1 MTPTPPDPPADRPA
15 DTVSADTA
23 PAAGEVSSAGAA
35 GVGSPAEPPGAAG
48 AARAS
53 RPAGAVGAGS
63 PAGAVPAGTAFR
75 FVTLIGVAVAITL
88 FVADSLSETVFA
100 GRGLARARCLVLH
113 DLYPATS
120 GAPDPDGRKWQGYY
134 DCLNALRGGQLLWL
148 AGGLVLLALVSWV
161 IYQVQPWWRIRRGRL
176 VELRAVPALWAR
188 VEPSLVELTRRAG
201 LGAVPEFRLDPG
213 SPRAGGVAFG
223 THRRPVVALDVGLVL
238 LHGRDRPAFDAV
250 VLHELA
256 HLRHRDVP
264 MTYATIAVWRA
275 VLVVAVLPYL
285 WGVGRAVYGGLG
297 WVASTVTLV
306 LWFPVLLALAYAART
321 SVLRAREFHAD
332 ALVVRW
338 TGDADPYRTLPEVR
352 APRLTAHPSRA
363 ARLAATGDPRVLL
376 RPGFWPFFL
385 GAVTWQVLTGTA
397 EFGLSGLWVRSDT
410 AGPHVVRVCWSV
422 GVAVL
427 VCLAAWRG
435 AAYRR
440 AGGGRSGVFLR
451 PGAGLG
457 LGLALG
463 TLLVPTVVLDERGPQ
478 LSPITWGLL
487 AVGAVVAALVCGWAG
502 WCAVLLGDRLLD
514 ERLRGG
520 RVGGG
525 RPGGGWLGSGRPSG
539 GWGVAG
545 VAAAVLVVCWSCL
558 GWLLTAHGYA
568 GAWST
573 VFSPALDRLDGLAG
587 GGADSVV
594 VRLVFLAY
602 TGPGDRFSA
611 TAALALVWLV
621 PALLARPPRAA
632 FTAGGVGAV
641 GAVVAVVLAGL
652 GGLGTPEGA
661 LVRTAWQVVAVV
673 AVQVVVAGAA
683 RRAGV
688 VAALVAAWLTGVA
701 GGVAIWVAHWSGGGV
716 DAVVARQPWH
726 VLPFTAVVAAVLA
739 AALPRR
745 QVTAQQAEPW
755 QGTTAQQEGSVR
767 RVLARL
773 AVLLRRRTPAQP
785 AEPPR
790 RETSAQQA
798 EPWQGTTA
806 QQEGSMW
813 RVLARLAVLLRRGAP
828 ARPAGPP
835 QREAPAQQAE
845 PPRGAHTQ
853 QEAPM
858 RRVLARLAVL
868 LRRRTPA
875 RRAVP
880 PRGAPARPVTR
891 VALVPVVVLTVA
903 VLVPQPPAPSAV
915 ALLPTEPPA
924 PRQLDPV
931 AAMALWAQGGGQV
944 LLNDVV
950 QAQGRAFLGM
960 AAGDRPAQVARCAEL
975 GDRIADARRFPG
987 PPVPVAREHWDTG
1000 LDASLRGARECTR
1013 VFAAPSGDP
1022 NPVTE
1027 QFTAATTEFLSLLRL
1042 LPFGEAAVRAA
1053 TPSTP
1058 PAPTTTAPPVDL
1070 ATLLLTAAD
1079 LPPGFTAAPPAPKS
1093 ELTTARPECTQ
1104 DNADVGPQRPV
1115 ARAEVQ
1121 FGGPGNTTISQWVFR
1136 YPAAAD
1142 RSLAAIADL
1151 YARCARYS
1159 VSAGDITLDIGVRVL
1174 GGTPWAAEVTYGG
1187 AYLTLYSREV
1197 FVVRGDVLSV
1207 VSFHGRRPTTAADT
1221 DRLVAAMAA
1230 KLGG

>member
-1 MTPTPPDPPADRPA
+1 M
-15 DTVSADTA
+15 
-23 PAAGEVSSAGAA
+23 
-35 GVGSPAEPPGAAG
+35 
-48 AARAS
+48 
-53 RPAGAVGAGS
+53 
-63 PAGAVPAGTAFR
+63 PAGTAFR
-75 FVTLIGVAVAITL
+75 FVTLIGIALAITL
-88 FVADSLSETVFA
+88 FVADSFSETAFA

-120 GAPDPDGRKWQGYY
+120 GALDLDGRKWRGYY

-148 AGGLVLLALVSWV
+148 AGGLLLLALVTWL
-161 IYQVQPWWRIRRGRL
+161 IYQAQPWWRIRRGRL

-201 LGAVPEFRLDPG
+201 LPAMPEFRLDPG

-285 WGVGRAVYGGLG
+285 WGVARAVHGGLG
-297 WVASTVTLV
+297 WDTSTVTLL

-338 TGDADPYRTLPEVR
+338 TGDADPYRALPEVR
-352 APRLTAHPSRA
+352 APRLTAHPTRA
-363 ARLAATGDPRVLL
+363 ARLAATNDPRVLL
-376 RPGFWPFFL
+376 LPGFWAFFL

-440 AGGGRSGVFLR
+440 AGGDRSGVFLR
-451 PGAGLG
+451 PAAGLG

-463 TLLVPTVVLDERGPQ
+463 TLLVPTVVLDERGLR
-478 LSPITWGLL
+478 LSPLTWGLL

-502 WCAVLLGDRLLD
+502 WCAVLLGDRL
-514 ERLRGG
+514 RGG
-520 RVGGG
+520 R
-525 RPGGGWLGSGRPSG
+525 
-539 GWGVAG
+539 GVA

-573 VFSPALDRLDGLAG
+573 VFSPALDRLDALAG

-632 FTAGGVGAV
+632 FTAGAVGAV

-652 GGLGTPEGA
+652 GGAGTPEGA

-673 AVQVVVAGAA
+673 AVQVVVACAA

-701 GGVAIWVAHWSGGGV
+701 GGAAIWVAHWSGGGV

-739 AALPRR
+739 VALVRR
-745 QVTAQQAEPW
+745 RVPARQAEP
-755 QGTTAQQEGSVR
+755 VR
-767 RVLARL
+767 RGVSDRSVA
-773 AVLLRRRTPAQP
+773 
-785 AEPPR
+785 
-790 RETSAQQA
+790 
-798 EPWQGTTA
+798 
-806 QQEGSMW
+806 
-813 RVLARLAVLLRRGAP
+813 
-828 ARPAGPP
+828 
-835 QREAPAQQAE
+835 
-845 PPRGAHTQ
+845 
-853 QEAPM
+853 
-858 RRVLARLAVL
+858 
-868 LRRRTPA
+868 
-875 RRAVP
+875 
-880 PRGAPARPVTR
+880 R
-891 VALVPVVVLTVA
+891 VALVPVVVVTVA
-903 VLVPQPPAPSAV
+903 VLVPYPPAPSAV

-924 PRQLDPV
+924 ARQLDPV
-931 AAMALWAQGGGQV
+931 AAMRVWAQGGGQV
-944 LLNDVV
+944 LLDDVV
-950 QAQGRAFLGM
+950 QAQGRAFFGM
-960 AAGDRPAQVARCAEL
+960 AAGDRPAQVARCAEVV
-975 GDRIADARRFPG
+975 DRIADARRFPG
-987 PPVPVAREHWDTG
+987 PPVPVARAHWDIG
-1000 LDASLRGARECTR
+1000 LDASLRGAQECTR

-1022 NPVTE
+1022 SPVTE
-1027 QFTAATTEFLSLLRL
+1027 QFTTANTEFLALLRL
-1042 LPFGEAAVRAA
+1042 LPFGEAAVRAN
-1053 TPSTP
+1053 TPTTP
-1058 PAPTTTAPPVDL
+1058 PAPTTTKPPVDL

-1079 LPPGFTAAPPAPKS
+1079 LPPGFTVAPPSPQD
-1093 ELTTARPECTQ
+1093 ELTSDRPECSQ
-1104 DNADVGPQRPV
+1104 DNADVGPQQPV

-1121 FGGPGNTTISQWVFR
+1121 FSGPGNTTISQWVFR

-1142 RSLAAIADL
+1142 RSLAAITDL

-1159 VSAGDITLDIGVRVL
+1159 VSSGDITLDIGVRVV
-1174 GGTPWAAEVTYGG
+1174 GGTPWVAEVTYGG
-1187 AYLTLYSREV
+1187 PYLTLYSREV
-1197 FVVRGDVLSV
+1197 FVVRGDVLTTL
-1207 VSFHGRRPTTAADT
+1207 SFHGRRPTTAADT
-1221 DRLVAAMAA
+1221 DRLVAAVVA
-1230 KLGG
+1230 KSGG